1 MEEIILPVAILTYR
15 RAGYFK
21 QTLESFIE
29 FNRESL
35 SMYRI
40 IVLVQ
45 GDMDRGTPK
54 VLKANRKYLHD
65 VMHVR
70 ENRGCAGGY
79 LMATVAALKLE
90 QPYIMYLQDD
100 WESRESVSQYVPE
113 IIKMME
119 EHKEVGYIR
128 LRTITERVAHKNR
141 ITRQGIYN
149 KPVSDHIFL
158 TNAHFSMNPQIIR
171 SVILPKFTPFFKE
184 KEGMI
189 LYNRR
194 GYLSAQLRAKCFHHI
209 GRKRAVTVLKN
220 GVQKWVK

>member
-1 MEEIILPVAILTYR
+1 MEEMIIPVAILTYR

-54 VLKANRKYLHD
+54 VIRAYRKYLHE
-65 VMHVR
+65 VTHVR
-70 ENRGCAGGY
+70 ENKGCAGGY
-79 LMATVAALKLE
+79 ITIMTKVSKLGY
-90 QPYIMYLQDD
+90 PYIMFLQDD
-100 WESRESVSQYVPE
+100 WESRESVSPYVPE
-113 IIKMME
+113 IVEMME
-119 EHKEVGYIR
+119 KHKEVGYTR

-220 GVQKWVK
+220 GLHKWVK